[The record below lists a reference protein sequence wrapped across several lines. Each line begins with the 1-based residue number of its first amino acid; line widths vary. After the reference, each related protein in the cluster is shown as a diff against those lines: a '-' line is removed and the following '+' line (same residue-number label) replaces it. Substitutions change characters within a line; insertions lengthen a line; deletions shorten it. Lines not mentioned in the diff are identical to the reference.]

1 MSWSLDDSSLAV
13 LRRAVGELGRQAGA
27 GVSRQTLVDLATVSN
42 GYRIEIYGGDPPLAL
57 ASRRSS
63 SFFAGLT
70 AREHEVASLV
80 AEGCANRDIAT
91 RLFITEATVKDHVH
105 NILRKTGLRS
115 RAAIAGL
122 WARHEAS
129 PFDQTTSV
137 R

>member
-1 MSWSLDDSSLAV
+1 MPWSLDDSSLAV
-13 LRRAVGELGRQAGA
+13 LRRALRELGSQVGA
-27 GVSRQTLVDLATVSN
+27 GVSRRTLVEIATVGK

-57 ASRRSS
+57 ASRRTSS
-63 SFFAGLT
+63 LFAGLT

-80 AEGCANRDIAT
+80 AEGCANRDIAA
-91 RLFITEATVKDHVH
+91 RLFIAEATVKDHVH
-105 NILRKTGLRS
+105 NILRKTGLTS

-122 WARHEAS
+122 WARYEAS